1 MKYIRKVVAFV
12 LLSVALTGC
21 NSVELDKLQDQVTIL
36 QQEKDQLKK
45 EVTTLNSDIQNKDQK
60 IQELEATV
68 TGYETQYDVS
78 IEKIQ
83 FISEDMYKE
92 GDKVGRIYG
101 KFNVVVTVRNRTNAE
116 MSNVKVTAKLESSF
130 NNYPKSMPKV
140 SATKMD
146 LIKQIGSGE
155 TKEVFFSDLTV
166 DHPEVVQELFINVVN
181 QGEAKKIKV
190 PVAFPPGSQD

>member
-1 MKYIRKVVAFV
+1 VKYIRKVVALV
-12 LLSVALTGC
+12 LLSAALTGC
-21 NSVELDKLQDQVTIL
+21 NSGELDKLQDQVTIL

-45 EVTTLNSDIQNKDQK
+45 EVTALKSDIQNKDQK
-60 IQELEATV
+60 IQELTAIV
-68 TGYETQYDVS
+68 TDYETQYDVS

-83 FISEDMYKE
+83 FISEDMFKE
-92 GDKVGRIYG
+92 GDKAGHIYG
-101 KFNVVVTVRNRTNAE
+101 KFNVAVTVRNRTNTE
-116 MSNVKVTAKLESSF
+116 MNNVKVTAKLESSF
-130 NNYPKSMPKV
+130 NNYPKAMPKTAV
-140 SATKMD
+140 TKMD
-146 LIKQIGSGE
+146 VIKQIGPGE